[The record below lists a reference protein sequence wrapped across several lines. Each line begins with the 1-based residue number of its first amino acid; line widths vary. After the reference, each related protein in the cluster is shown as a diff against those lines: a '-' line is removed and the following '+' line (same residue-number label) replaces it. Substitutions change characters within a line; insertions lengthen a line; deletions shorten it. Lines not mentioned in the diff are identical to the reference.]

1 MVVKQDKRK
10 KNQGRSGEI
19 QTCEKK
25 KIKKANT
32 VYKSCWHGQ
41 DMRQKLLNT
50 LCYTKSYL
58 AHIKVLQLLST
69 FKSQT
74 ELKRSLLDRKSFKSN
89 IKNVIT
95 NQQVND

>member
-58 AHIKVLQLLST
+58 THIKNSCQH
-69 FKSQT
+69 
-74 ELKRSLLDRKSFKSN
+74 SN
-89 IKNVIT
+89 PKQNFR
-95 NQQVND
+95 DPY